1 MYVLRGQDYYFLT
14 QVEGFAQLLIVLII
28 WREGKMVFNQKKRM
42 ERKQMVFTE
51 IVVLLDY

>member
-1 MYVLRGQDYYFLT
+1 MLRGQDYYFLT